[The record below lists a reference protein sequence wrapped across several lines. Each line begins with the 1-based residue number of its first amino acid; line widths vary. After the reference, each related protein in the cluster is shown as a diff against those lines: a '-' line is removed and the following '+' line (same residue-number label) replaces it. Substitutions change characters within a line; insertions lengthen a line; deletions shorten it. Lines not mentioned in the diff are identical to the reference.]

1 VSNIIADPCAP
12 TEPTRSPRTVS
23 PTTRLAPVSEAPR
36 VHVTECLS
44 AQWAVS
50 PAGGAVY
57 VLAGSSSEVG
67 RRLDEAL
74 AAYYDLCSSRWP
86 R

>member
-1 VSNIIADPCAP
+1 MKTVAANSKAP
-12 TEPTRSPRTVS
+12 AMES
-23 PTTRLAPVSEAPR
+23 VSEAPR

-50 PAGGAVY
+50 PASGAVY
-57 VLAGSSSEVG
+57 VLVGSPSELR

-74 AAYYDLCSSRWP
+74 AAYDDLCSSRWS